1 MKGDRYGGE
10 WPAER
15 FQVHGIRYEPA
26 ELNRSDLFL
35 SFLPLLNSGRLDL
48 IDNQRMITQF
58 VALERRTARSGRDS
72 IDHAPG
78 GHDDLANAVAGCAAL
93 MGTARPVLNISMD
106 TARTFA
112 AQMAQVG
119 RKYGTGQAQTTF

>member
-1 MKGDRYGGE
+1 MAGE

-26 ELNRSDLFL
+26 ELNRSELYL
-35 SFLPLLNSGRLDL
+35 GFLPLLNSGRLDL
-48 IDNQRMITQF
+48 LDNPRMIAQF

-78 GHDDLANAVAGCAAL
+78 AHDDLANAVAGCCGAHGHRAAC
-93 MGTARPVLNISMD
+93 S
-106 TARTFA
+106 
-112 AQMAQVG
+112 
-119 RKYGTGQAQTTF
+119 